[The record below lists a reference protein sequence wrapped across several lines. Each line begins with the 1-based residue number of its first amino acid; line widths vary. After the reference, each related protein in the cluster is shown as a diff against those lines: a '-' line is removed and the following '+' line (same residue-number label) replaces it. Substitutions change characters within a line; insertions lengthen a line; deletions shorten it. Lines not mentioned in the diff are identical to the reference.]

1 MKRIIILTLFLS
13 GFFWASNGWG
23 THLVD
28 SIRVTVS
35 SGSHTISTTSFPNG
49 VWFILSTGARETVKT
64 SPPFPTVTPGQ
75 VVSRTYNLL
84 ANPDSVVG
92 ANFDIS
98 MDGVPHGG
106 GNFFTGSSWLV
117 HLNQFGDLIGHSPN
131 DADIKYELILKQDPS
146 TIPLLRPPGIGLL
159 ILLLAATAVYYF
171 YRRRKTTG

>member
-1 MKRIIILTLFLS
+1 MKRIGFLVILLL
-13 GFFWASNGWG
+13 GLLWASAAWA

-35 SGSHTISTTSFPNG
+35 SGSHTISTTAFPNG
-49 VWFILSTGARETVKT
+49 VWFILSTSARETVKT
-64 SPPFPTVTPGQ
+64 SPPFPTLGAGQ

-84 ANPDSVVG
+84 ADPDSVVG

-106 GNFFTGSSWLV
+106 GNFFTGSSWLA
-117 HLNQFGDLIGHSPN
+117 HLNQFGPLVGHAPN
-131 DADIKYELILKQDPS
+131 DAEIKYELILKADPPAV
-146 TIPLLRPPGIGLL
+146 PLLTLPGIGAL

-171 YRRRKTTG
+171 YRRKKTTG